1 MYRGRGGTVS
11 SNGLSSRHIKSFK
24 TYGLSKCSEDICDEV
39 DLLLCR
45 GSELNMFFFSLL
57 TTIKS
62 INDRE
67 FRRAISQYLSDT
79 SANASGS
86 ILFCKS
92 T

>member
-24 TYGLSKCSEDICDEV
+24 TYDLSKCSEDICDEV

-62 INDRE
+62 INDWE
-67 FRRAISQYLSDT
+67 FRRAISQCLSDT

-86 ILFCKS
+86 ILFFTS

>member
-62 INDRE
+62 INDWE

-79 SANASGS
+79 SA
-86 ILFCKS
+86 
-92 T
+92 